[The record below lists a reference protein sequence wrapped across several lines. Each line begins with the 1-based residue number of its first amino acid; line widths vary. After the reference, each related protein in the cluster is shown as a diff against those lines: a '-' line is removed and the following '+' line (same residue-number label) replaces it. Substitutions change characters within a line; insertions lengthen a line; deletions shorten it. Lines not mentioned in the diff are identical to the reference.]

1 MVNTSGLHLTISGI
15 VQGVGYRQWFR
26 RQALARALSG
36 WVRNRADET
45 VEAVIA
51 GDAMAVEDLVPVAMA
66 GPLGAK
72 VDRIDWRAATAEEM
86 TGVKAGE
93 VEIRS
98 TV

>member
-45 VEAVIA
+45 VEAVVE
-51 GDAMAVEDLVPVAMA
+51 GDAVAVEDLVRVAMT

-72 VDRIDWRAATAEEM
+72 VDRI
-86 TGVKAGE
+86 TGARRRRRRWWG
-93 VEIRS
+93 
-98 TV
+98 

>member
-1 MVNTSGLHLTISGI
+1 VVTTSGLHLTMSGI

-45 VEAVIA
+45 VEAVIE
-51 GDAMAVEDLVPVAMA
+51 GDAMAVEDLVRVAMA

-72 VDRIDWRAATAEEM
+72 VDRIDRRAATAEEM
-86 TGVKAGE
+86 AGVKAGE